1 MLLTIPLSGCAS
13 GLAAIVQTNC
23 NVGNRVT
30 VSKADKIVSPETA
43 RSILENNASREAAGC
58 DVGGEV

>member
-1 MLLTIPLSGCAS
+1 MLMTIPLSACAN

-23 NVGNRVT
+23 SVGNKVT
-30 VSKADKIVSPETA
+30 VSKADKIVSEETA

-58 DVGGEV
+58 DKGTS